1 LDDEVEVGFPS
12 VAEAVE
18 CIGLDLPSPRVTGGA
33 GVTASDPDV
42 DVLDGDVSQSVI
54 GWQFVQVFDAHSFIV
69 PPTIS

>member
-18 CIGLDLPSPRVTGGA
+18 CIGLDLPGPRVTGGA
-33 GVTASDPDV
+33 GVTASNANV
-42 DVLDGDVSQSVI
+42 DVLNGDVSQSVI
-54 GWQFVQVFDAHSFIV
+54 GWQFVQVFDAHGFIV